1 MRRGDRWEAIFEDDE
16 DRRRQQQTPGRLL
29 QHRGQNRLSAR
40 TDQCLLK
47 KKDRPTRRLSGTSG
61 VFATTERKEHKEK
74 NGRSLAQWITKRTQ
88 ILALVA
94 SDEKM
99 RDAAP
104 APLSLSKR
112 LPKIHALTVKWQ
124 RNLLMERHFLH
135 PAFYSAGNQNALL
148 AVL

>member
-1 MRRGDRWEAIFEDDE
+1 LELDIELGGALTDLGGADGGAAELLDDGGD
-16 DRRRQQQTPGRLL
+16 
-29 QHRGQNRLSAR
+29 
-40 TDQCLLK
+40 
-47 KKDRPTRRLSGTSG
+47 
-61 VFATTERKEHKEK
+61 FA
-74 NGRSLAQWITKRTQ
+74 GAQ